1 MCFEKFL
8 YNFGNPSK
16 AGGGSIKIRTALGKL
31 ILTFEMFAHLSPLY
45 AKSILS
51 VRFCINFF
59 WLENVALSFSKSVI
73 FKGRVCRFRHKPFPF
88 QLWFKHM

>member
-31 ILTFEMFAHLSPLY
+31 ISTFEMFAHLSLC
-45 AKSILS
+45 KVNTVSQVLL
-51 VRFCINFF
+51 NFF
-59 WLENVALSFSKSVI
+59 WLKNIAL
-73 FKGRVCRFRHKPFPF
+73 HYLNNF
-88 QLWFKHM
+88 QG

>member
-31 ILTFEMFAHLSPLY
+31 ISTFEMFAHLSLCKVNTVSQVLFKLFLAGKY
-45 AKSILS
+45 
-51 VRFCINFF
+51 C
-59 WLENVALSFSKSVI
+59 SKL
-73 FKGRVCRFRHKPFPF
+73 PE
-88 QLWFKHM
+88 